1 MALTARTI
9 LSTIQKKTDVGLG
22 SFVVCIVLLI
32 IVPLPPVIIDCLI
45 TLCIMMSVTILLV
58 TLYTE
63 NPLYFSSL
71 PSLLL
76 FMTLYRLALN
86 IATTRMIL
94 TDAYAGQIIQTFGN
108 VVTGG
113 TQIVGFVLFI
123 LLTGINFV
131 VITKGSGRVAE
142 VAARFTLDSMPGKQA
157 SIDADLSAGIINRDE
172 AKILRQKTISEA
184 DFYGAMDGASKFVR
198 GDAIAGI
205 VITLVNIVGGVLVGT
220 LVRHMSF
227 HEIVKVYLT
236 LTVGDGLVTQIPAL
250 LISVGAGIIV
260 TRSSSRENL
269 GRLFKNQIFNNPK
282 VLIVTSAIL
291 LILALVPGMPTLVM
305 FPISLTLFAYAYT
318 QIRRDLLKKA
328 QDKKRVTSLS
338 HDIEKGEDSTKEV
351 AKILH
356 IDPIEVVMGVE
367 LTSLSES
374 LKDTVGQMR
383 AEIAGKLGVILPKVH
398 IRLSKKLPP
407 NTYVIKLKGN
417 EVANGEI
424 PMQSVYAFD
433 LGVVKT
439 PIESVQWIIS
449 PEGLPSAWIDRSF
462 KDEAIIRGYSVLT
475 AKEFLP
481 KRFEDLL
488 ITHAHELLNRQIV
501 SNIIQRAR
509 AEAPAVVDELIPH
522 RLTIGQVGQVLK
534 NLLKEGV
541 SIRDIVTILDVLADH
556 IGVTQDLDMLT
567 EEVRQ
572 GLTRKI
578 TSDCLSSDGSVHAIT
593 LDSSLES
600 LLEESIQEIGGKPRL
615 ALLPAQASHL
625 KRNISA
631 IYKSHTSGNSHPI
644 VLTTV
649 KVRPHLQKLIAQTLP
664 KASVLSYSE
673 ILPDVQIEPI
683 ATLTKG

>member
-1 MALTARTI
+1 MALTVGTI
-9 LSTIQKKTDVGLG
+9 LSSIQKKTDIGLG

-32 IVPLPPVIIDCLI
+32 IVPLPPVLIDALI

-205 VITLVNIVGGVLVGT
+205 VITLVNVVGGVLVGT
-220 LVRHMSF
+220 FVRHMNF
-227 HEIVKVYLT
+227 HEIVQVYLT

-269 GRLFKNQIFNNPK
+269 GRLFKKQIFNNPK

-291 LILALVPGMPTLVM
+291 FILALVPGMPTLVM
-305 FPISLTLFAYAYT
+305 FPIALAIFLYAYS
-318 QIRRDLLKKA
+318 QIRQDLIKKEH
-328 QDKKRVTSLS
+328 DEKRVTSLS

-367 LTSLSES
+367 LAPLSEN
-374 LKDTVGQMR
+374 LKDKIGQMR
-383 AEIAGKLGVILPKVH
+383 AEIAGELGVIIPKVH
-398 IRLSKKLPP
+398 IFLSKTASP
-407 NTYVIKLKGN
+407 NAYIIKLKGN
-417 EVANGEI
+417 EISNGKI
-424 PMQSVYAFD
+424 PTNCVYAFD
-433 LGVVKT
+433 LGEVKIPLDT
-439 PIESVQWIIS
+439 VQWTIS
-449 PEGLPSAWIDRSF
+449 EAGLPSAWID
-462 KDEAIIRGYSVLT
+462 KTLINDAKNRGYGIVT
-475 AKEFLP
+475 VEEFLP
-481 KRFEDLL
+481 KIFKNLL
-488 ITHAHELLNRQIV
+488 ITHAYELLNRQIV

-541 SIRDIVTILDVLADH
+541 SIRDIVTVLDVLADH

-567 EEVRQ
+567 EAVRQ

-578 TSDCLSSDGSVHAIT
+578 TSDCLSKDGSVHAIT
-593 LDSSLES
+593 LDSSLET
-600 LLEESIQEIGGKPRL
+600 LLEEAIHEIGGKPRM
-615 ALLPAQASHL
+615 ALPPAHVSHL
-625 KRNISA
+625 KRDISS
-631 IYKSHTSGNSHPI
+631 IYKTHASGTVQPI
-644 VLTTV
+644 VLTTA
-649 KVRPHLQKLIAQTLP
+649 KVRPHLQKLIAQSLP
-664 KASVLSYSE
+664 KTSVLSYSE
-673 ILPDVQIEPI
+673 ILPDVQIQPI